1 MQDLTWWQAVGLL
14 LSAVAAGFGGRLLG
28 LMLHRLLYRRL
39 LLSSAMRD
47 DRFVLRLG
55 EPLEVMGVVIVWQVL
70 VTMFG
75 LPNDVLAF
83 CRGIGHIG
91 LLLAVAWAGAR
102 GIDVLFERFAP
113 RWVTEQ
119 RSARA
124 LLPLARRIGKAAIV
138 VVIGL
143 MALARMGFAIGPLL
157 VLFAIVGAA
166 LALAAVRPLENVL
179 AAYAIMSDHGIR
191 EGDTVRLEGNV
202 SGTIESIG
210 LYSTRIRTADTSF
223 VIVPNR
229 RLADAQIE
237 RTLARMATKP
247 LGRVSHSPTGPF
259 QPTTTGGLS

>member
-1 MQDLTWWQAVGLL
+1 MQDLTWWQAIGLL
-14 LSAVAAGFGGRLLG
+14 LAAVAAGFGGRLLG
-28 LMLHRLLYRRL
+28 LSLHRLLYRRL
-39 LLSSAMRD
+39 LLSSVMRD
-47 DRFVLRLG
+47 DRFILRLG
-55 EPLEVMGVVIVWQVL
+55 EPLEVMGVVVVWQVL
-70 VTMFG
+70 ISFFG
-75 LPNDVLAF
+75 LPGDVLAF
-83 CRGIGHIG
+83 CRGVGHIG
-91 LLLAVAWAGAR
+91 LLLAIAWAGAR

-124 LLPLARRIGKAAIV
+124 LLPLARRIGKTAIL

-143 MALARMGFAIGPLL
+143 MALSRIGFAIGPLL

-179 AAYAIMSDHGIR
+179 SAYAIMSDHGIR
-191 EGDTVRLEGNV
+191 EGDTVKLDSHV

-210 LYSTRIRTADTSF
+210 LYSTRIRTSESSF

-237 RTLARMATKP
+237 RTFARTATKP
-247 LGRVSHSPTGPF
+247 MGHVSHTTTGPL
-259 QPTTTGGLS
+259 QQTGGLS